1 MLGQILVILRSDNFD
16 HQDKHWSLNDP
27 KTTNAACWRGR
38 RGRELE
44 LRDADQ
50 IKISR
55 SSKIE

>member
-1 MLGQILVILRSDNFD
+1 MELALLD
-16 HQDKHWSLNDP
+16 HQDKHWSLDDLKP
-27 KTTNAACWRGR
+27 TNALCWRGR
-38 RGRELE
+38 RGRELK